1 MKIVARVL
9 EWSLSGDCAS
19 RKRISATDEP
29 EEGKRP
35 RLDGS
40 PRLDE
45 QHQDMTTM
53 INDSE
58 MERKL
63 KAVKADDAAV
73 PEYLWDLVLVPDGDE
88 HLIKQLNVLRNWVL
102 CWLKRKFTREFS
114 RWFIEKYKKFQ
125 NSYTL
130 VRNT

>member
-1 MKIVARVL
+1 
-9 EWSLSGDCAS
+9 
-19 RKRISATDEP
+19 
-29 EEGKRP
+29 
-35 RLDGS
+35 
-40 PRLDE
+40 
-45 QHQDMTTM
+45 MTTM

-63 KAVKADDAAV
+63 KAIKADDAAV
-73 PEYLWDLVLVPDGDE
+73 AEYLWDLVLVPDGDE